1 MSKKDRAQLNELIE
15 VNEELRLLFEQERR
29 AMNDEIQ
36 RLEDALVQVDRQFE
50 RKMSVFKSKLVL
62 AAGAYSVDR
71 GIVRQ
76 FGALNPDST
85 IDEIIQR
92 LQDYA
97 HFKVD
102 VTVQYETNRGAA
114 DDRRQPLDET
124 RKIDE

>member
-1 MSKKDRAQLNELIE
+1 MSKKDQAQLNELIQ
-15 VNEELRLLFEQERR
+15 VNEELRQLFEQERR

-76 FGALNPDST
+76 FGALSPDST

-102 VTVQYETNRGAA
+102 ATVQYETHKI
-114 DDRRQPLDET
+114 DDRKKPDEIK
-124 RKIDE
+124 RVDE